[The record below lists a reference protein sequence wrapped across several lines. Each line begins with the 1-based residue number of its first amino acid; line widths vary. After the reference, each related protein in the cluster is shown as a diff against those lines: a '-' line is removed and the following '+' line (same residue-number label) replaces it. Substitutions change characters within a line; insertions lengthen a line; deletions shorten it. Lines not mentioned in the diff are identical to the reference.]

1 MKKLL
6 CSLALILSVA
16 TTFSQKVYFIY
27 IQADLEQPFS
37 VKMNEK
43 MYHSSSSGYLILS
56 KLKDSTYPLTVLFP
70 QGKWP
75 DQAFKIEIRSK
86 DRGFLLK
93 NFGDK
98 GWGLYDL
105 QTLSVQMSTTN
116 EVAMDRSKTEAKD
129 VSAFTEVLSRAANDP
144 SLREK
149 PVAIQQA
156 VVREEKKPEPVA
168 VKKDEA
174 KAEAT
179 VVKREEMPAAG
190 VQPVVAKQEPV
201 QEKPTSVVTD
211 PPVES
216 VVKKDDPP
224 VVWEVVKEEKKAE
237 EEKTVEAPQEYKPSV
252 VKRRAESST
261 SEGLGLSFIDEYAD
275 GKRDTIRILIPNPRR
290 VVKNET
296 KQDKK
301 FLDITAES
309 KDVTPPDPNSHREK
323 TAVKEQKEKPDSS
336 RVKEPDSHRV
346 KDTGINREVKKPAAC
361 TSLATDNDFLKLR
374 RRMVAES
381 GDDDMV
387 SEGVKYFK
395 SRCFTVD
402 QVKNLSTLFLNDAG
416 KYKFFD
422 AAYGHVSDPENF
434 ASLQPEL
441 KDEYY
446 INRFKAMMR

>member
-6 CSLALILSVA
+6 CSLVLILSVA
-16 TTFSQKVYFIY
+16 TAFSQKVYFIY

-43 MYHSSSSGYLILS
+43 IYHSSSSGYLILS

-75 DQAFKIEIRSK
+75 DQAFKIEVRSK

-116 EVAMDRSKTEAKD
+116 GIAEGKAEAKD
-129 VSAFTEVLSRAANDP
+129 VSTFTDVLSRAANDP

-149 PVAIQQA
+149 PAAIQQA

-168 VKKDEA
+168 AKKNETKTDADVVKKDE
-174 KAEAT
+174 T
-179 VVKREEMPAAG
+179 QPAA
-190 VQPVVAKQEPV
+190 VQPALAKQEPV
-201 QEKPTSVVTD
+201 QEKPKPAVTH

-216 VVKKDDPP
+216 VEKNDPP
-224 VVWEVVKEEKKAE
+224 VVWEVVKEERKAE
-237 EEKTVEAPQEYKPSV
+237 EEKTVEVPQEYKPSV
-252 VKRRAESST
+252 VKKRRAESST
-261 SEGLGLSFIDEYAD
+261 SEGLGLTFIDEYAD
-275 GKRDTIRILIPNPRR
+275 GKRDTIRILIPNPKR
-290 VVKNET
+290 VVKDET

-301 FLDITAES
+301 FLDITAET
-309 KDVTPPDPNSHREK
+309 KDVTPPEVK
-323 TAVKEQKEKPDSS
+323 TAVTEQKEE
-336 RVKEPDSHRV
+336 VKEV
-346 KDTGINREVKKPAAC
+346 KEEVKKPAAC

-374 RRMVAES
+374 RRMAAES

-395 SRCFTVD
+395 SRCFTVS

-434 ASLQPEL
+434 ATLQPEL

-446 INRFKAMMR
+446 VNRFKAMMR